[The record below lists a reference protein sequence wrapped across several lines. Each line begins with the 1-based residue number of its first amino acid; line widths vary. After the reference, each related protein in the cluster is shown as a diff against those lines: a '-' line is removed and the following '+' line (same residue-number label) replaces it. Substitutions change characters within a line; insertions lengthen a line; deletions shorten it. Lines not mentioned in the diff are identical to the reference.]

1 MTGSVYFEVQILV
14 YEILVNYSKFAVMFL
29 LFSVVID
36 LQLTQ
41 VKLETHH
48 IFRHLL
54 VVKLKHLV
62 F

>member
-14 YEILVNYSKFAVMFL
+14 YEILVNYSKFAVM

-48 IFRHLL
+48 VFRHLL